1 MFNVESIPP
10 PPAESGMEKRV
21 TRVLVAARV
30 VHSTYAPVL
39 FRVTARR
46 PDASPAR
53 VPMSRFGPIT
63 CAPPPIRPSSASYM
77 S

>member
-1 MFNVESIPP
+1 
-10 PPAESGMEKRV
+10 MEKRV

-30 VHSTYAPVL
+30 VNSTEEPVE
-39 FRVTARR
+39 FSVTALR

-53 VPMSRFGPIT
+53 SPMVRFGPT
-63 CAPPPIRPSSASYM
+63 TAAPPARTPSSASYM